1 MFLKK
6 IKKLIKLFGYE
17 LINLKENKPHTTFE
31 IIYHLLDKI
40 LKDKKTFTMI
50 DVGSHETAVFSNEI
64 EKNYLLKKK
73 GNITSEFYLFEP
85 NKHLLDKLKKTNKNK
100 KIYNY
105 GLGNIKEEK
114 VFFIH
119 EKSVRSSFL
128 KVPQD
133 YFEKRKQEGTP
144 LYQISEDKVKI
155 ETLDNFCFNK
165 NIEYIDFLKID
176 TQGYNSKVIEGAKD
190 LIAKNKIGLIY
201 TEINISKKYEVSESF
216 YDFEK
221 FLKNDYLL
229 YGIDIGSRMTNVISR
244 RQELI
249 SQLNIF
255 YINKEFIK
263 S

>member
-1 MFLKK
+1 M
-6 IKKLIKLFGYE
+6 
-17 LINLKENKPHTTFE
+17 
-31 IIYHLLDKI
+31 
-40 LKDKKTFTMI
+40 
-50 DVGSHETAVFSNEI
+50 
-64 EKNYLLKKK
+64 
-73 GNITSEFYLFEP
+73 
-85 NKHLLDKLKKTNKNK
+85 
-100 KIYNY
+100 
-105 GLGNIKEEK
+105 GNIKEEK
-114 VFFIH
+114 VLYVH

-133 YFEKRKQEGTP
+133 YFEKRKQEGVP

-201 TEINISKKYEVSESF
+201 TEVNISEKYEVSESF

-244 RQELI
+244 RQALI
-249 SQLNIF
+249 SQLNVF